1 MTAANGAIAN
11 SGAAARDAAAWTAI
25 RADDTIQF
33 APVPPP
39 KPPVTPEWLLE
50 IGRFFEKLLGPLGE
64 FIGINWPVFRWV
76 LLGLAALGALALL
89 WALVIRPLLDRR
101 RAVPPAEP
109 EWAPQRD
116 AALALLEDADRLA
129 AQGDYAEAAHMLL
142 RRSFGDIA
150 AARPDWLVPASTAR
164 EIGAL
169 TVLPERAR
177 SAFATIAQVVERS
190 LFGLRGL
197 AEPDWLRAR
206 SAYADF
212 ALAGLAPSGL
222 AK

>member
-1 MTAANGAIAN
+1 MTVTSGAIAG
-11 SGAAARDAAAWTAI
+11 SEAAGRDAAAWAAI
-25 RADDTIQF
+25 RADDSIQF
-33 APVPPP
+33 APVAPP

-50 IGRFFEKLLGPLGE
+50 IGRFLEQLLGPLGQLL
-64 FIGINWPVFRWV
+64 GVNWPVFRWV
-76 LLGLAALGALALL
+76 LLGLAALGAAALL

-101 RAVPPAEP
+101 RAKPPAEP
-109 EWAPQRD
+109 EWAPERD

-129 AQGDYAEAAHMLL
+129 AQGDFAEAAHLL
-142 RRSFGDIA
+142 LKRSFGEIA
-150 AARPDWLVPASTAR
+150 AARPDWLSPASTAR

-169 TVLPERAR
+169 PALPERAR

-212 ALAGLAPSGL
+212 ALAGLNTSGF
-222 AK
+222 AR